1 VDSTGL
7 FDAAVATGA
16 VAMPWKLPAPE
27 DGTDEHAAPNGA
39 AMADALGVADAAM
52 DEDGDADADVA
63 DDELL
68 VPLEP
73 HAAAPSAMPTETV
86 AMAADLNFTL
96 NSLWLNDCG

>member
-1 VDSTGL
+1 
-7 FDAAVATGA
+7 
-16 VAMPWKLPAPE
+16 MPWKLPAPE
-27 DGTDEHAAPNGA
+27 DGTDVHADPNGA

-52 DEDGDADADVA
+52 DEDEDGDADVA

-68 VPLEP
+68 APLEP

-96 NSLWLNDCG
+96 NSL